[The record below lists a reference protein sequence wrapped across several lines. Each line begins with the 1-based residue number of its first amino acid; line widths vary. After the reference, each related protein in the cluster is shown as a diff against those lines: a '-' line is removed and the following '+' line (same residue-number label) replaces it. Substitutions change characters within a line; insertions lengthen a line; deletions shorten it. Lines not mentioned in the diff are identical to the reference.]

1 MTGYKHI
8 ENSIGQYIVR
18 HYRCPVEIGV
28 GNNFT
33 VVELLGGNGIHCRCT
48 DIKHVN
54 HPENIDFFRDD
65 ILSPD
70 ISLYHGADLL
80 YSIRPGVEMIPPLK
94 NLAATIDCDL
104 LVYHLGF
111 ESWGDG
117 GEKIDCGVTLH
128 RYYRFS
134 AR

>member
-33 VVELLGGNGIHCRCT
+33 VVELVGGCGIYCRCT
-48 DIKHVN
+48 DIKPLN
-54 HPENIDFFRDD
+54 HPGNIAFFRDD
-65 ILSPD
+65 IFSPD
-70 ISLYHGADLL
+70 ISLYRGADLL
-80 YSIRPGVEMIPPLK
+80 YSVRPGVEMIPPLK
-94 NLAATIDCDL
+94 DLAATIDCDL

-111 ESWGDG
+111 ESWCNG
-117 GEKIDCGVTLH
+117 GERIDCGVTLH
-128 RYYRFS
+128 RYYQCS
-134 AR
+134 TL